1 MENDNMHKIRHS
13 LAHILA
19 SVVQYK
25 HPEAKFGVGP
35 VIDNGFYYDML
46 LKEPIKLEDL
56 KSIEKEMHKIIS
68 SGLEFVKEEWP
79 IDEAIDYFAKKDQ
92 KYKVELLKDLKRNGT
107 TALKNTGDI
116 DLVEDTGKITTVTVY
131 KTGDFVD
138 LCKGP
143 HVKNTSEIQNIGFKL
158 NKVAGAYWRGNE
170 KNDQLQRIYG
180 VAFTTESEL
189 SKFLSMLEEAE
200 KRDHRKLG
208 KELDLFVFSS
218 LVGSGLPMFTPK
230 GTTVRR
236 LLGEY
241 SLELKRRLGFE
252 EVWVPHITKREL
264 YEASGHWDKFGE
276 ELFLVES
283 QETSDEL
290 VLKPMNCPHHAQ
302 IYSSKSRSYRDLPLK
317 YMENTT
323 VYRDEK
329 TGELNGLERVR
340 SITQDDSHIF
350 CTDGQVSE
358 SVKGL
363 ILVVSE
369 LYEKLA
375 MPIQR
380 VHLSFRDN
388 SDQYLGD
395 IELWNDAQASL
406 EMLARDNNLEY
417 VVDKG
422 EAAFYGPKIDFIAKD
437 ALGRETQVAT
447 IQLDFVQPRRFNL
460 EYIDHKG
467 DKQQPVMIHCAIL
480 GSIERFL
487 SVYIEHTAGAFP
499 LWLAPEQIRILPI
512 SDKFIDYAKGIKLKF
527 KEKDI
532 RVELD
537 DSSESLGKRIRNA
550 EVMKVP
556 YVLVVGEKEQT
567 AKTVAVRKYH
577 EGDLGTNN
585 VDEFLTTL
593 LENIK
598 NRSL

>member
-1 MENDNMHKIRHS
+1 MEHDNMHKIRHS

-19 SVVQYK
+19 AVVQNK

-35 VIDNGFYYDML
+35 VVENGFYYDML
-46 LKEPIKLEDL
+46 LNEPLKLEEL
-56 KSIEKEMHKIIS
+56 KSIESDMRKIIS
-68 SGLEFVKEEWP
+68 SGVDFIREEW
-79 IDEAIDYFAKKDQ
+79 AIDDAIEYFNKKCQ
-92 KYKVELLKDLKRNGT
+92 VYKVELLKDLKQKGT
-107 TALKNTGDI
+107 TSLKDAGDS
-116 DLVEDTGKITTVTVY
+116 DLVDGNGNIETVTIY
-131 KTGDFVD
+131 KTGEFVD

-143 HVKNTSEIQNIGFKL
+143 HVSNTTELAKIGFKL
-158 NKVAGAYWRGNE
+158 TKIAGAYWRGNE
-170 KNDQLQRIYG
+170 TNDQLQRIYG

-208 KELDLFVFSS
+208 KELDLFTFSD
-218 LVGSGLPMFTPK
+218 LVGSGLPLFTPR
-230 GTTVRR
+230 GTIVRR

-241 SLELKRRLGFE
+241 SLELKQRLGFE

-276 ELFLVES
+276 ELFLVKS

-302 IYSSKSRSYRDLPLK
+302 IYSSKPRSYRDLPIK

-329 TGELNGLERVR
+329 SGELNGLERVR
-340 SITQDDSHIF
+340 SITQDDSHVF
-350 CTDGQVSE
+350 CTDDQIAE

-363 ILVVSE
+363 ISIVSE
-369 LYEKLA
+369 LYEKVD

-380 VHLSFRDN
+380 VHLSFRDDN
-388 SDQYLGD
+388 DHYLGGIKQWD
-395 IELWNDAQASL
+395 NAQAIL
-406 EMLARDNNLEY
+406 EKLAKDNNLEY
-417 VVDKG
+417 VLDKG

-447 IQLDFVQPRRFNL
+447 IQLDFVQPQRFNL
-460 EYIDHKG
+460 EYIDYKG
-467 DKQQPVMIHCAIL
+467 DKQHPVMIHCAVL

-499 LWLAPEQIRILPI
+499 LWLAPEQVRVLPV
-512 SDKFIDYAKGIKLKF
+512 SEKFLDYAKEVSLKLK
-527 KEKDI
+527 DSNI
-532 RVELD
+532 RVITD

-556 YVLVVGEKEQT
+556 YILVVGEKE
-567 AKTVAVRKYH
+567 ASSSTVAVRKYQK
-577 EGDLGTNN
+577 GDLGSSSI
-585 VDEFLTTL
+585 DDFMTTL

-598 NRSL
+598 IRSL